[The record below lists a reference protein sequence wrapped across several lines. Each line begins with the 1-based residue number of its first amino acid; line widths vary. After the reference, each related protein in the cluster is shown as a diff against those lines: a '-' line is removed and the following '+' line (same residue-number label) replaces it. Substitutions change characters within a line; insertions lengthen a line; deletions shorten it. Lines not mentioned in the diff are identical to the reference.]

1 MKKLLAAVLAPGLV
15 ALMISAASA
24 APITPHF
31 NDYPGY
37 SPTQDDLDAAA
48 SAWFNTNYGITFDHM
63 YMYTDSRDTFDGLGI
78 SNGWVSENYLPNTTG
93 YVFFT
98 DTTNFV
104 GLDWFT
110 ILNETVTF
118 SVFNSAN
125 TLLDSFTVSTPGSG
139 SNTLNGTGISYLT
152 LNATGGFAAIS
163 TLSYDYD
170 GVTDGVNNDTTQVPE
185 PSTLLLLGSGLTGL
199 GLASWRKWTNRA

>member
-1 MKKLLAAVLAPGLV
+1 MKKLLAAVLAPGLAV
-15 ALMISAASA
+15 LMISAASA
-24 APITPHF
+24 VPITPHF
-31 NDYPGY
+31 DDYPGY
-37 SPTQDDLDAAA
+37 TPTQDDLDAPA

-78 SNGWVSENYLPNTTG
+78 SNGWVSENYQANTTG

-98 DTTNFV
+98 DTTDFV

-110 ILNETVTF
+110 ILNETVTV
-118 SVFNSAN
+118 SVFNNAN
-125 TLLDSFTVSTPGSG
+125 ALLDSFTVSSPGSG
-139 SNTLNGTGISYLT
+139 SNVLNGTGISYLT
-152 LNATGGFAAIS
+152 LNGTGGFAAIS

-185 PSTLLLLGSGLTGL
+185 PSTLLLLGTGLTGM
-199 GLASWRKWTNRA
+199 GLAGWRRWAKRA